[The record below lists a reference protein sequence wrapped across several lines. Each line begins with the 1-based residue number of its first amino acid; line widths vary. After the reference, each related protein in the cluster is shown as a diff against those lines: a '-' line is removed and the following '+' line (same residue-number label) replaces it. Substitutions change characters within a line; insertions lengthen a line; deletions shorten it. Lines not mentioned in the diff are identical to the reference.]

1 MYYLICYKS
10 KYKMIGVLPILSIL
24 AVHRPFYISICIAT
38 LPTQH
43 TTFILLVAVCILHPL
58 TELFF
63 ACTLWIAHRH
73 IIYTPGYLLKG
84 QTAVHTWDWMSPLFL
99 KDRDVEQYQCLPE
112 NQKYCTLSNN
122 SNIVPSSLNAF
133 EDWHKN
139 IIKSHFFPTSL

>member
-1 MYYLICYKS
+1 MYCQYYPYWQYTDHFIFRFVSLLCLRSTLRLY
-10 KYKMIGVLPILSIL
+10 IL
-24 AVHRPFYISICIAT
+24 F
-38 LPTQH
+38 
-43 TTFILLVAVCILHPL
+43 VAVCILHPL

-63 ACTLWIAHRH
+63 ACMLWIAHWH

-112 NQKYCTLSNN
+112 NQKYCTRSNN